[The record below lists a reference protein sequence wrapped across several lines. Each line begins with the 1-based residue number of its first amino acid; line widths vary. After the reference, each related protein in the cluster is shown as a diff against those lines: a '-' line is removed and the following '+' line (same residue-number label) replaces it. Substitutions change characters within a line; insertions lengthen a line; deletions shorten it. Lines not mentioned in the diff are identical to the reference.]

1 VVEIRDYVANAHSW
15 TGDRTLALELL
26 QKIVVLPG
34 GPTAGDLKLNPR
46 WDDLREDP
54 RLNDLVAEA
63 AKPISL

>member
-1 VVEIRDYVANAHSW
+1 
-15 TGDRTLALELL
+15 
-26 QKIVVLPG
+26 
-34 GPTAGDLKLNPR
+34 LKLNPR